1 MFPSRDG
8 REERRRWIIAQLH
21 KAHGPYQHNA
31 QISRSSIYFSS
42 STQTFTFACSTTQQ
56 VFCDKQRIQVY
67 NNLTLVHLVC
77 FCPLKEHRGSW
88 PRRIFCV
95 CTPITPLELYVTC
108 GSHLRG
114 GILLSGGHARNNLQA
129 EAPVAYPVEYAPWQ
143 ERLIVE
149 HHQIWCRPSAHSVY
163 FRSFLTKTFG
173 GSGESST

>member
-1 MFPSRDG
+1 MDEVSGGGCSRTCFLQDG

-21 KAHGPYQHNA
+21 KAHGPYQPNA
-31 QISRSSIYFSS
+31 KISRSTIYFSS

-108 GSHLRG
+108 
-114 GILLSGGHARNNLQA
+114 NNLQA
-129 EAPVAYPVEYAPWQ
+129 EPPVAYPIEYAPWQ

-149 HHQIWCRPSAHSVY
+149 HHQVWCRPSAHSVS
-163 FRSFLTKTFG
+163 FRSFPLECGFLILGHTV
-173 GSGESST
+173 